1 MRLLKKRMENRRLR
15 SKEKARLRNE
25 EVKVVEFGD

>member
-15 SKEKARLRNE
+15 SKEKARLRNK